1 MEAQKEVLFNPFPKQ
16 IEFLQAVFS
25 GNYSFIMYGGSIR
38 GGKTFAGIGAL
49 LLLAKKY
56 PKSKWV
62 IVRTDLQTLKRN
74 TIPSF
79 WKVCPRAFVK
89 HYNQETQTVTFT
101 NDSQII
107 FFGENYADDKDLN
120 RWRGLECNGFLLEE
134 LNELQYK
141 SFNKAIER
149 AGSNVIDPK
158 PKPLII
164 ATCNPA
170 NNWVKDEIYTKH
182 LKGTLPEKWLYI
194 SSRIFDN
201 PYVASDLDYMEALKT
216 MPPLEYDLFV
226 NGDWESFAVNN
237 PYAYCF
243 SEAKHVVSGLQYN
256 PELPLLLS
264 FDFNVNPITCIV
276 GQHYIFNDPP
286 ELHVIEEHKLANA
299 SSEEICDVIIAKYSH
314 LNPIYIVTGDGTGYN
329 RSAYTGGN
337 INHYIII
344 KGKLVISSNQIKT
357 PRKNMSP
364 KNLRVLM
371 NSLLQNYIVKIDVKC
386 ERLIKDL
393 KYVEVDG
400 IGKVIKDRTDENK
413 KADLLDCF
421 AYLNEMELKGFVKNL
436 TNNFQEEFVEEED
449 Y

>member
-1 MEAQKEVLFNPFPKQ
+1 MEVQKEVVFNPFPKQ
-16 IEFLQAVFS
+16 IEFLEAVFS
-25 GNYSFIMYGGSIR
+25 GKYSFIMYGGSIR

-49 LLLAKKY
+49 LLLCKKY

-79 WKVCPRAFVK
+79 WKCCPKSFVK
-89 HYNQETQTVTFT
+89 SYNQETQTVTFT
-101 NDSQII
+101 NNSQII

-134 LNELQYK
+134 LNELQFK

-149 AGSNVIDPK
+149 SGSNVIENK

-170 NNWVKDEIYTKH
+170 NNWVKEEIYNKH
-182 LKGTLPEKWLYI
+182 LKGTLPDKWLYI

-201 PYVASDLDYMEALKT
+201 PFVYSDVDYMESLKT

-243 SEAKHVVSGLQYN
+243 DEKRHVFEGLQYN
-256 PELPLLLS
+256 PDLDILLS
-264 FDFNVNPITCIV
+264 FDFNVDPITCIAA
-276 GQHYIFNDPP
+276 QHYVFQEKP
-286 ELHVIEEHKLANA
+286 ELHIIKEFKLSNAN
-299 SSEEICDVIIAKYSH
+299 SEALCDVIIAEFSH
-314 LNPIYIVTGDGTGYN
+314 LNPIYVVTGDGTGHN
-329 RSAYTGGN
+329 RSSISGN
-337 INHYIII
+337 TNHYVVI
-344 KGKLVISSNQIKT
+344 KSKLDLVSSQIKA
-357 PRKNMSP
+357 PKRNMAP

-371 NSLLQNYIVKIDVKC
+371 NSLLQNYTVKIDSRC

-400 IGKVIKDRTDENK
+400 DGKVVKDRSDENK

-421 AYLNEMELKGFVKNL
+421 AYLNEMELRSFVKNL
-436 TNNFQEEFVEEED
+436 SDNYQEHLEEEE